1 MEFLKSS
8 QIKTNYF
15 LTNVESKLLVES
27 ANSLEGLESTFNLI
41 KLFPELST
49 SKRRLGKIL
58 LNKLQNLK

>member
-15 LTNVESKLLVES
+15 LTNAESKFLVES